1 MSNKI
6 SPTFCVLPWMHL
18 AANSSGNVR
27 LCCNSTP
34 GKNIVL
40 GEDGRA
46 FNLADTESVTD
57 FWNVEWMK
65 NIRREMLAGKRPE
78 ICQRC
83 FREEDAGVKSARQG
97 WNDKYEVSISKF
109 IEQTSPDGE
118 AMPNIQYVDLRLGN
132 LCNLKCLMC
141 NPYASNQWTTD
152 WNEHYPESKINDSEL
167 RRLTRLRWFEEEAL
181 WKLLDEMLPTIEEIY
196 LTGGEPTLA
205 KKQYYLLQNC
215 IEKSRSKDIIL
226 KYNTNIVSIPAKMIS
241 YWKHFKKVRL
251 NISIDGFDKV
261 NEVIR
266 YPSDWSV
273 INKNLHML
281 DELSSTAKNIDLS
294 IHTTVQVYNVF
305 SLVKLFEYLK
315 DFKHIRIFPYLNILD
330 HPAHLNVRVLPKEL
344 KNQVSEMY
352 TEWINKNSNTF
363 KSGVEADYF
372 QKLEGMI
379 RYMEMEDWSQHL
391 PRMLTFNSSI
401 EKSRGYSVT
410 EKIPELKGL
419 LK

>member
-1 MSNKI
+1 
-6 SPTFCVLPWMHL
+6 
-18 AANSSGNVR
+18 
-27 LCCNSTP
+27 
-34 GKNIVL
+34 
-40 GEDGRA
+40 
-46 FNLADTESVTD
+46 
-57 FWNVEWMK
+57 
-65 NIRREMLAGKRPE
+65 
-78 ICQRC
+78 
-83 FREEDAGVKSARQG
+83 
-97 WNDKYEVSISKF
+97 
-109 IEQTSPDGE
+109 
-118 AMPNIQYVDLRLGN
+118 
-132 LCNLKCLMC
+132 
-141 NPYASNQWTTD
+141 
-152 WNEHYPESKINDSEL
+152 
-167 RRLTRLRWFEEEAL
+167 
-181 WKLLDEMLPTIEEIY
+181 
-196 LTGGEPTLA
+196 
-205 KKQYYLLQNC
+205 
-215 IEKSRSKDIIL
+215 
-226 KYNTNIVSIPAKMIS
+226 
-241 YWKHFKKVRL
+241 
-251 NISIDGFDKV
+251 
-261 NEVIR
+261 
-266 YPSDWSV
+266 
-273 INKNLHML
+273 ML